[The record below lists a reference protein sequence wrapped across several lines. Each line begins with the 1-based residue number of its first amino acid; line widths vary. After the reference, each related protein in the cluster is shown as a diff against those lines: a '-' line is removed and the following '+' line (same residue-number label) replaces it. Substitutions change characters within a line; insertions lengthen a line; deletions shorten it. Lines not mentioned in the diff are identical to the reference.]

1 MKKMISVLMVLLVCS
16 IMLFANGTTETTEK
30 TEAVKG
36 PYEVKFSTEN
46 GAEDVESKALYEIK
60 DLLNK
65 SGLFKCE
72 VFIGGALGENDDTLE
87 QAIQGAPIV
96 TVSDPGRLMSFV
108 PDFGI
113 IQMPYFLDD
122 ISAINRLM
130 DTESYKD
137 WDKQF
142 AAQGIKVITSNWY
155 SGPRNFV
162 LNKEVKKPADL
173 KGQKIRTI
181 ASPLFTESV
190 NAMGAVA
197 TPMSW
202 SEVYSAVE
210 QKAIDGCEAQTPT
223 TYASHMWEI
232 CKYTNKTEHFQ
243 LIGCPVI
250 GTITFNSWDPK
261 AQELFVKTFRDI
273 GEKYQGLVLDMIK
286 QEEKEMAAKG
296 MVFVEVD
303 KTPFKEAVEPVYAK
317 LGYSELR
324 NKMKK
329 ELGLK

>member
-1 MKKMISVLMVLLVCS
+1 MKKRLLYLVVALLVA
-16 IMLFANGTTETTEK
+16 MPLFSGGTAEK
-30 TEAVKG
+30 GAAG

-60 DLLNK
+60 DILNK

-108 PDFGI
+108 PEFGI
-113 IQMPYFLDD
+113 IQMPYMIDD
-122 ISAINRLM
+122 ISVINKLL
-130 DTESYKD
+130 DTEIYKN
-137 WDKQF
+137 WEKQF
-142 AAQGIKVITSNWY
+142 EGQGIKLLTSNWY
-155 SGPRNFV
+155 SGPRNFI
-162 LNKEVKKPADL
+162 LNKPVDTPADL

-181 ASPLFTESV
+181 ASPLFIESV

-202 SEVYSAVE
+202 SEVYAGIE

-223 TYASHMWEI
+223 SYASHIYEV

-250 GTITFNSWDPK
+250 GTATFDSWSTE
-261 AQELFVKTFRDI
+261 AQDLFIKTFREV
-273 GEKYQGLVLDMIK
+273 GEKYQGLVVDMIK
-286 QEEKEMAAKG
+286 QEEREMTEKG
-296 MVFVEVD
+296 MVIREVD
-303 KTPFKEAVEPVYAK
+303 KTPFKAAVEPVYEK

-324 NKMKK
+324 TKIAK
-329 ELGLK
+329 ELGL